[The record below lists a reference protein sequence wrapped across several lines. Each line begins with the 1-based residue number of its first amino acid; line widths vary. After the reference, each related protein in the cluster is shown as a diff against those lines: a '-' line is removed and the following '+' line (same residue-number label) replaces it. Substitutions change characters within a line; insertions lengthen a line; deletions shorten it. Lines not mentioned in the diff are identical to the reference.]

1 QQQRP
6 TWTTME
12 YFLQESEASLR
23 QEEDQLKA
31 QLQRRWAALRGLAQ
45 AAVPGRCAA
54 ELEAAAANFGCSSSP
69 VVRLR
74 LQEMWQQEEAVRAA
88 EKEELAQQR
97 RSAKARLAFDMKPPV
112 QVLVLE
118 EALRRAKLC
127 EIEEAFIQ
135 AAELVLS
142 QARLAVEKTKAR
154 VAVELE
160 QTKATMVRELEQT
173 KARLVV
179 ERAIAKGNVALL
191 EQAVDK
197 ARLYGIDELDELI
210 KKALGAL
217 IELRTPG
224 TQTPA
229 VG

>member
-1 QQQRP
+1 MSCISVAFSNLV
-6 TWTTME
+6 T
-12 YFLQESEASLR
+12 FFAF
-23 QEEDQLKA
+23 
-31 QLQRRWAALRGLAQ
+31 
-45 AAVPGRCAA
+45 AA
-54 ELEAAAANFGCSSSP
+54 E
-69 VVRLR
+69 
-74 LQEMWQQEEAVRAA
+74 
-88 EKEELAQQR
+88 
-97 RSAKARLAFDMKPPV
+97 
-112 QVLVLE
+112 VLVLE